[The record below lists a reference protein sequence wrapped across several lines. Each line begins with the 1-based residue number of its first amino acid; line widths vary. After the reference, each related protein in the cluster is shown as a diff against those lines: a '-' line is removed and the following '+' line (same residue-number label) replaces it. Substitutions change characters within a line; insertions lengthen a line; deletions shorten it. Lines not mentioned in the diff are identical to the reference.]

1 MKNNSI
7 IQSAKTMVLI
17 LILGISCSIA
27 NAQTQRADSTRTT
40 QDTSYRKSD
49 YRKMEIDTMNRQ
61 NQMHKSDSLPLPKG
75 TDQMQ
80 GENNIEVESPGTAT
94 YNIVEENDQSI
105 SGVADWRT
113 ETNEEE
119 LKVYSGNSEGN
130 NVIRTIEVVI
140 PKRE

>member
-1 MKNNSI
+1 MKINSI
-7 IQSAKTMVLI
+7 IQSAKTMVLV

-27 NAQTQRADSTRTT
+27 NAQTQRADSTRST

-49 YRKMEIDTMNRQ
+49 YRKMDMDTMNRQ

-80 GENNIEVESPGTAT
+80 GDNNIEVESPGTAT

-140 PKRE
+140 PKQE